1 MPGRSGASA
10 NPDARPSPTLA
21 LMVARRLESRATQ
34 DRRRESVPRSVF
46 ILRHNRAGY
55 RLRSGG
61 LRSPSWIRGGC
72 PLAMNSPSSRHT
84 AATCG
89 FGGRA
94 RRAFIGRHKREG
106 HHLPYCAVVAR
117 AAPPDVTVDRT
128 SHTRKSRAAHARPQ
142 DARAGAPGNA
152 RRQSYPVISGGVIV
166 SIVHTHHSYPGMPG
180 RAIASLLAG
189 HRRRCHRGNCT
200 YTAL

>member
-1 MPGRSGASA
+1 MSRERHWTG
-10 NPDARPSPTLA
+10 D
-21 LMVARRLESRATQ
+21 ESRSHGRYSFLGIIGRVIVSDLAAFAHH
-34 DRRRESVPRSVF
+34 R
-46 ILRHNRAGY
+46 GY
-55 RLRSGG
+55 A
-61 LRSPSWIRGGC
+61 GGC

-94 RRAFIGRHKREG
+94 RHAFIGRHKREG

-128 SHTRKSRAAHARPQ
+128 SHTSKSRAAHARPQ
-142 DARAGAPGNA
+142 DARAGASGNA

-189 HRRRCHRGNCT
+189 HRRRCHRGNRP